1 MFNDVRDILRDQ
13 PLIAAH
19 RGVCGGNIPCNTME
33 SFEIALHQG
42 ADIIELDV
50 TRSQDG
56 KMYVFHPG
64 MEPIHL
70 YSPYSI
76 KKLPG
81 SEVERLHYVN
91 ADRTPT
97 QFSISRFEEVME
109 SLRGRCYINV
119 DKFFMYISELGKIIR
134 DLHMQDQVI
143 VKTYDS
149 PSEFKDMEDY
159 ASDMPYMVIT
169 RNDTFTDELLRRK
182 LRYIGTEVLFTE
194 ESHPLAQREYVRFMH
209 DRKLLVWSNA
219 IVYNYQSVL
228 AAGHN
233 DDISVVGRED
243 EGWGW
248 LMDRGYDII
257 QTDWTLP
264 LKMYMDKRK

>member
-1 MFNDVRDILRDQ
+1 MFNDVRDILRDK

-19 RGVCGGNIPCNTME
+19 RGVCGGNIPCNTMA
-33 SFEIALHQG
+33 SFDIALHQG

-50 TRSQDG
+50 TRSRDG
-56 KMYVFHPG
+56 KMFVFHPG

-70 YSPYSI
+70 YSASPI
-76 KKLPG
+76 KKLDACD
-81 SEVERLHYVN
+81 VERMRYVN
-91 ADRTPT
+91 MDRTPT
-97 QFSISRFEEVME
+97 QFPVTRFEEVME
-109 SLRGRCYINV
+109 HLRGKCYINV
-119 DKFFMYISELGKIIR
+119 DKFFMYIPELGKIIR
-134 DLHMQDQVI
+134 DMKMQDQVI
-143 VKTYDS
+143 VKTYDT
-149 PSEFKDMEDY
+149 PEEFKTMEDY
-159 ASDMPYMVIT
+159 AADMPYMVIT
-169 RNDTFTDELLRRK
+169 RNDNFTDELLRRK

-194 ESHPLAQREYVRFMH
+194 ESHPFAKREYVDYMH
-209 DRKLLVWSNA
+209 ERNLLVWANA

-248 LMDRGYDII
+248 LMERGYDII

-264 LKMYMDKRK
+264 LKLYMEKK

>member
-1 MFNDVRDILRDQ
+1 MFHDVRDILRSK

-19 RGVCGGNIPCNTME
+19 RGVCGGNIPCNTIE
-33 SFEIALHQG
+33 SFDIALHQG

-50 TRSQDG
+50 TRSEDG

-70 YSPYSI
+70 YSPLSI
-76 KKLPG
+76 KRTHS
-81 SEVERLHYVN
+81 SEVDRMRYVN

-97 QFSISRFEEVME
+97 QYPVTRFEEAME
-109 SLRGRCYINV
+109 HLRGRCYINV
-119 DKFFMYISELGKIIR
+119 DKFFMYISELGKVIR
-134 DLHMQDQVI
+134 DLKMQDQVI

-169 RNDTFTDELLRRK
+169 RHDNFTDELLRRNV
-182 LRYIGTEVLFTE
+182 RYIGTEVLFDDDN
-194 ESHPLAQREYVRFMH
+194 HGFAKPEYVKYMH
-209 DRKLLVWSNA
+209 DRNLLVWVNA
-219 IVYNYQSVL
+219 IVYNYRAVL
-228 AAGHN
+228 AGGHN

-264 LKMYMDKRK
+264 LKLYMDKR

>member
-1 MFNDVRDILRDQ
+1 MFNDVRDILRNK

-19 RGVCGGNIPCNTME
+19 RGVCGGNIPCNTLE
-33 SFEIALHQG
+33 SFEIALRQG

-50 TRSQDG
+50 SRSADG

-64 MEPIHL
+64 MESVHL
-70 YSPYSI
+70 YCPEAI
-76 KKLPG
+76 KKLH
-81 SEVERLHYVN
+81 SSDVERLRYVN
-91 ADRTPT
+91 MDRTPT
-97 QFSISRFEEVME
+97 QFPVTRFEEVME
-109 SLRGRCYINV
+109 QLRGRCYINV
-119 DKFFMYISELGKIIR
+119 DKFFMYIPELGKIIR
-134 DLHMQDQVI
+134 DLRMQDQVI
-143 VKTYDS
+143 VKTYDT
-149 PSEFKDMEDY
+149 PAEFKDMEDY

-169 RNDTFTDELLRRK
+169 RHDNFTDDLVRRN

-194 ESHPLAQREYVRFMH
+194 DSHGFAQPGYIQYMH
-209 DRKLLVWSNA
+209 DKNLLVWVNA
-219 IVYNYQSVL
+219 IVYNYKSVL

-233 DDISVVGRED
+233 DDISIVGRED

-264 LKMYMDKRK
+264 LKLYMDKR

>member
-1 MFNDVRDILRDQ
+1 MFNDVRDILRSK

-33 SFEIALHQG
+33 SFDIALHQG

-50 TRSQDG
+50 SRSEDG

-64 MEPIHL
+64 MEPMHL

-76 KKLPG
+76 KKLHS

-91 ADRTPT
+91 TDRTPT

-109 SLRGRCYINV
+109 HLRGRCYINV
-119 DKFFMYISELGKIIR
+119 DKFFMYIPELGKIIR

-149 PSEFKDMEDY
+149 PAEFKAIEDY
-159 ASDMPYMVIT
+159 APDMPYMVIT
-169 RNDTFTDELLRRK
+169 RDDHFTDELLHRK
-182 LRYIGTEVLFTE
+182 LRYIGTEVLFSE
-194 ESHPLAQREYVRFMH
+194 ESHGFAQRGYVDYMH
-209 DRKLLVWSNA
+209 ERNLLVWVNA
-219 IVYNYQSVL
+219 IVYNYKSVL

-264 LKMYMDKRK
+264 LKLYMESRK